1 MSSGQPSFNPD
12 DYEMYLSTIQISPFK
27 SLFEILSDLT
37 KEGNFEFY
45 RNEIHFRHISNSKT
59 VYIHV
64 GLKCMEIEKY
74 ICKNNIV
81 IGLSIENLNKIFK
94 NFKPGGSMN
103 MYVNKQN
110 TNSVHIE
117 YISKEENTQVK
128 FTINKY
134 DIATCNISNEKQTII
149 YENTLSIP
157 SDKYAEIC
165 KSIKQFSGEIQLE
178 YAFPHITFRGTDQN
192 IVQEIIL
199 RQDENFKNKKGN
211 GIGSIVQQT
220 FDIVPLLSFIKT
232 TGKVVSIS
240 IDNDKPLT
248 LQTDIS
254 KFMNITLI
262 IAPKD
267 DHNT

>member
-1 MSSGQPSFNPD
+1 MTTFNEN

-45 RNEIHFRHISNSKT
+45 NNEIHFRHISNSKT

-64 GLKCMEIEKY
+64 ALKCTEIEKY

-81 IGLSIENLNKIFK
+81 VGLSIENLNKIFK
-94 NFKPGGSMN
+94 GFKPGGSMN
-103 MYVNKQN
+103 MYVNKSN
-110 TNSVHIE
+110 TNKIHIE

-128 FTINKY
+128 YVLSKY
-134 DIATCNISNEKQTII
+134 DIATCNISNEQKTLM

-157 SDKYAEIC
+157 AEKYSDIC

-178 YAFPHITFRGTDQN
+178 YAHPHITFRGTDLN

-199 RQDENFKNKKGN
+199 RQDENFKNKKNVN
-211 GIGSIVQQT
+211 GGSIVQQT
-220 FDIVPLLSFIKT
+220 FDIVPLLSFVKT
-232 TGKVVSIS
+232 TGKVISIS
-240 IDNDKPLT
+240 IENDMPLT

-267 DHNT
+267 DHDN